1 MREAV
6 EFASRVGG
14 KAGKGLPALAA
25 SSAIRN
31 RHYYRVLP
39 VCRKHSKTERLSSP
53 IQPGQRAGFISTFT
67 SLLRHPTSCEK
78 DTQPGVQGAREQGM
92 GARRGER

>member
-31 RHYYRVLP
+31 Y
-39 VCRKHSKTERLSSP
+39 HSKSERLSSP
-53 IQPGQRAGFISTFT
+53 IQPGQRAGFISTIA
-67 SLLRHPTSCEK
+67 SLLSHPTSFEK